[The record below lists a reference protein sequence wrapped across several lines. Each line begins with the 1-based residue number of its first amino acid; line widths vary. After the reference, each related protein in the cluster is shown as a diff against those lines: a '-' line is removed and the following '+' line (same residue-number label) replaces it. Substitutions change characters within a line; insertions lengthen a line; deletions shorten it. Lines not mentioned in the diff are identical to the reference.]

1 MDSIDFS
8 HHETIFSAGEDL
20 ATLVNKVKQARK
32 SGGKLAKKQ
41 NKHKAKRIEV
51 N

>member
-1 MDSIDFS
+1 MDSIIDFG
-8 HHETIFSAGEDL
+8 HHEALFA
-20 ATLVNKVKQARK
+20 ARK

-41 NKHKAKRIEV
+41 SKHKNKRTSEV